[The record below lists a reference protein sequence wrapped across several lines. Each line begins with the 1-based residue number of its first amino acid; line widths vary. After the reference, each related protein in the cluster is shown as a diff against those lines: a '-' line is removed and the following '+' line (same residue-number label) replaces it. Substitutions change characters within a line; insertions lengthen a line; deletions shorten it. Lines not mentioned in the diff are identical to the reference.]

1 MRFPRNA
8 KVFRGHLD
16 AAPFAGMFFCL
27 LILLLLA
34 SLTYTPGVH
43 IQLPAAA
50 NLPGL
55 EHPSL
60 AVAVD
65 PAGRFYFRNQRVPA
79 DLLRSQLQL
88 AVEKSAEPLTLVVQ
102 ADKRVTYETL
112 VSLTSLARQAGI
124 KDALLATL
132 PGAFDAVPAGQL
144 PP

>member
-8 KVFRGHLD
+8 KVFRGQLD

-27 LILLLLA
+27 LIFLLLA

-50 NLPGL
+50 DLPGP

-65 PAGRFYFRNQRVPA
+65 PAGQFYFRNQLVPA
-79 DLLRSQLQL
+79 DELRAQLQ
-88 AVEKSAEPLTLVVQ
+88 AAAKKSAEPLTLVVQ
-102 ADKRVTYETL
+102 ADKGVKYETL
-112 VSLTSLARQAGI
+112 VGLTLLARQAGI

-132 PGAFDAVPAGQL
+132 PSTLEAARARQPR
-144 PP
+144 P